1 MCIVECLCV
10 CLCLFVCLSFFLC
23 LFLSVCLSVFLFT
36 WPTGPMLLLVS
47 DCVCPATGAIAP
59 LLGAPTSRTTGLG
72 DIVHFGCVCFFNF
85 YLCVT
90 FNWSSSCFVLVYTPL
105 WMDTSWQLP
114 VGVLQGTYWQF
125 AAWSSHATQLFPQ
138 PVFPA
143 KTTFYLDLISLVVW
157 PQSKETNDG
166 ASIFKP
172 KLECG
177 MLVSK

>member
-72 DIVHFGCVCFFNF
+72 DIIHFWCLLFKLPFSICI
-85 YLCVT
+85 CIT
-90 FNWSSSCFVLVYTPL
+90 FNWSSRVWMPCSCLHLHSGHELTAACWCLAGHVLTVRCVIFSRHPAVPA
-105 WMDTSWQLP
+105 TSFPCKDDFLP
-114 VGVLQGTYWQF
+114 RSNLFSGVT
-125 AAWSSHATQLFPQ
+125 
-138 PVFPA
+138 
-143 KTTFYLDLISLVVW
+143 
-157 PQSKETNDG
+157 
-166 ASIFKP
+166 SIQRDKWRSQHF
-172 KLECG
+172 
-177 MLVSK
+177 